1 MSLKL
6 SSIVLDCHDP
16 QKLSDFWSAAIG
28 YKVTGVFN
36 QYVVLNDPDRRGPAL
51 ILQGVPEPRTGKNR
65 MHWDWLA
72 SNVED
77 RQAEVTRLEG
87 LGATVV
93 TELHEMGIQWTVMQ
107 DPEGNEF
114 CVAAH

>member
-16 QKLSDFWSAAIG
+16 QKLSDFWAAAIG

-36 QYVVLNDPDRRGPAL
+36 QYVVLNDPSKKGPAL
-51 ILQGVPEPRTGKNR
+51 ILQGVAEPRTGKNR

-72 SNVED
+72 ANAEEQ
-77 RQAEVTRLEG
+77 QAEIARLEE
-87 LGATVV
+87 LGATRVS
-93 TELHEMGIQWTVMQ
+93 ELHEMGIQWVVMQ